1 VENEASSKR
10 QVASSKWQVA
20 RVNSKKVLIV
30 QTAFIG
36 DVILATPLAEAVQQV
51 FPDSQIDFMTIPAAA
66 NLLEKNKFINR
77 VVIFDKRGRQRGL
90 LALWKLAKSLQ
101 QEHYDVALVPHRSL
115 RSALLVRLAK
125 IPQRLGFDRSAGKWF
140 FTRRVPYRQKHE
152 VERNLDLLR
161 VLDNNFAAPSPKIFR
176 DNSDEQIVGQLL
188 NDNKAAKWRC
198 ALAPGSVWATKR
210 WPAERFIELAKKLIA
225 ETGAFVYLIGGG
237 SDLEL
242 CAAIA
247 DEIGGNCFD
256 AAGKLS
262 LRQSAALLDRCQI
275 LVSNDSAPTHLGVA
289 TRCKIITIFGPT
301 VPAFGFAPFGE
312 GHLVIEKKLP
322 CRPCSS
328 HGGHRCPIGTHACML
343 EISAEEVFRR
353 VLALRNAAL
362 IYSGE

>member
-1 VENEASSKR
+1 V
-10 QVASSKWQVA
+10 
-20 RVNSKKVLIV
+20 VNSKKILIV

-51 FPDSQIDFMTIPAAA
+51 FPGSKIDFIAIPAAA

-77 VVIFDKRGRQRGL
+77 VVIFDKHGRQRGL
-90 LALWKLAKSLQ
+90 LALSRLAKSLE
-101 QEHYDVALVPHRSL
+101 QEQYEVALVPHRSL

-125 IPQRLGFDRSAGKWF
+125 IPQRLGFDCSAGKWF

-161 VLDNNFAAPSPKIFR
+161 VLDNNFATPSPKIFW
-176 DNSDEQIVGQLL
+176 DKSDRQIVEPFLHHGQ
-188 NDNKAAKWRC
+188 AAKWRC

-210 WPAERFIELAKKLIA
+210 WPAERFVELAKKLIA

-237 SDLEL
+237 SDREL

-247 DEIGGNCFD
+247 DEIGGNCLNV
-256 AAGKLS
+256 AGELS

-289 TRCKIITIFGPT
+289 TRCKVITIFGPT

-328 HGGHRCPIGTHACML
+328 HGGQRCPIGTHACMQEL
-343 EISAEEVFRR
+343 SVEEVLTCA
-353 VLALRNAAL
+353 LALRNTVPNRNQSKAL
-362 IYSGE
+362 EVKK

>member
-1 VENEASSKR
+1 MTSR
-10 QVASSKWQVA
+10 
-20 RVNSKKVLIV
+20 KKILIV

-51 FPDSQIDFMTIPAAA
+51 FPGSQIDFMAIPAAA

-77 VVIFDKRGRQRGL
+77 IVIFDKRGGQRGP
-90 LALWKLAKSLQ
+90 LALWKLAKSLE
-101 QEHYDVALVPHRSL
+101 QEQYDMALVPHRSL

-140 FTRRVPYRQKHE
+140 FTQRVPYRQKHE

-161 VLDNNFAAPSPKIFR
+161 VLDNDVATPSPKIFW
-176 DNSDEQIVGQLL
+176 DKSDERIVEPFLHHSQ
-188 NDNKAAKWRC
+188 AAKWRC

-225 ETGAFVYLIGGG
+225 ETGAFVYLICGG
-237 SDLEL
+237 SDREL

-247 DEIGGNCFD
+247 EAIGGNCTD

-275 LVSNDSAPTHLGVA
+275 LVSNDSAPAHLGVV
-289 TRCKIITIFGPT
+289 TRCKVITIFGPT

-312 GHLVIEKKLP
+312 GHFVIEKNLL

-328 HGGHRCPIGTHACML
+328 HGGQRCPIGTHACML
-343 EISAEEVFRR
+343 EISAEEVFQR

>member
-1 VENEASSKR
+1 V
-10 QVASSKWQVA
+10 
-20 RVNSKKVLIV
+20 VNSKKILIV

-51 FPDSQIDFMTIPAAA
+51 FPGCKIDFITIPAAA

-77 VVIFDKRGRQRGL
+77 VVIFDKHGGQRGL
-90 LALWKLAKSLQ
+90 LALSRLAKSLE
-101 QEHYDVALVPHRSL
+101 QEQYDVALVPHRSL

-125 IPQRLGFDRSAGKWF
+125 IPQRLGFECSAGKWF
-140 FTRRVPYRQKHE
+140 FTQRVPYQQKHE
-152 VERNLDLLR
+152 VERNVDLLR
-161 VLDNNFAAPSPKIFR
+161 VLDNDVAAPSPKVFW
-176 DNSDEQIVGQLL
+176 DKNDERIVEPLL
-188 NDNKAAKWRC
+188 YHSQTAKWRC
-198 ALAPGSVWATKR
+198 VLAPGSVWATKR
-210 WPAERFIELAKKLIA
+210 WPAERFIALAKKLIA
-225 ETGAFVYLIGGG
+225 ETAAFVYLIGGS
-237 SDLEL
+237 SDHQL

-247 DEIGGNCFD
+247 EAIGGNCLD

-262 LRQSAALLDRCQI
+262 LRQSAALLNRCQI

-289 TRCKIITIFGPT
+289 TRCKVITIFGPT

-312 GHLVIEKKLP
+312 GHLVVERNLP

-328 HGGHRCPIGTHACML
+328 HGGQHCPIGTHACMV

-353 VLALRNAAL
+353 VLALRNTAL